1 MESEAGTSAE
11 AGGGYHYWHNKVPD
25 GAPQPEHTPV
35 TVAAATSAPED
46 TAITIDNF
54 AFMDDDSVVKVYVTL
69 AGDLEGVTADAV
81 EFSVEAAKF
90 DPTCSMLLHV
100 RGKKHLHRL
109 YVSHLL
115 QMVVPEQCK
124 FKVNASKAKL
134 IITLKKANDAPWH
147 ELRSKV
153 VLPYRRGGGGAPR

>member
-1 MESEAGTSAE
+1 MESQAGSSSE
-11 AGGGYHYWHNKVPD
+11 AGGGYHYWHDKVPA

-35 TVAAATSAPED
+35 AVAAATSAPED
-46 TAITIDNF
+46 VAITIDNF
-54 AFMDDDSVVKVYVTL
+54 AFMDDDNVVKVYVTL

-90 DPTCSMLLHV
+90 DPTCSMLVHV

-115 QMVVPEQCK
+115 NMVVPEECK
-124 FKVNASKAKL
+124 FKVNVSKAKL
-134 IITLKKANDAPWH
+134 IITLKKKDNIYWDS
-147 ELRSKV
+147 LRAKV
-153 VLPYRRGGGGAPR
+153 SLPFRRGGGG